1 MNESCIMNDMKKNI
15 YILTLLFTT
24 TALAESEVSYLVNSR
39 FSFDLSTRTSYND
52 RVKEFTFQE
61 FIGFDFHTFINY
73 KGLDI
78 GSIVLQPY
86 LNRIDNGKSSP
97 SFYDD
102 NHDWEFIFRTLTF
115 TYTGLGPQA
124 PWIKLGHFELP
135 FGLDHRKDTNGKLHQ
150 YSIARATGL
159 KIDWGVSLGQDFEN
173 WYYEAALTRGS
184 GVTYRDRN
192 EPYAF
197 IGRIAHDHDTWSAGL
212 SYFSG
217 EVLKNKTAKR
227 IKTLAFDFEY
237 YINSYGIL
245 SEIYIGQEDNEMFSG
260 ALLEFNWNSYDQ
272 LSTLYTQIFIKEHE
286 INSTTSSIVFGGEYL
301 LSQHFEA
308 SAQLNFSLSRFPER
322 ERQNVFEIQFRYRF

>member
-1 MNESCIMNDMKKNI
+1 MKKTI
-15 YILTLLFTT
+15 HILILILTTT
-24 TALAESEVSYLVNSR
+24 IFAESEIPYLTNSR
-39 FSFDLSTRTSYND
+39 FSFDLSTRASYND
-52 RVKEFTFQE
+52 RVKEFAFQE
-61 FIGFDFHTFINY
+61 FIGFDFHTYVNY
-73 KGLDI
+73 KGIDI

-86 LNRIDNGKSSP
+86 LNRIDGGHSTP

-135 FGLDHRKDTNGKLHQ
+135 FGLDHRKDTNGNLHQ

-173 WYYEAALTRGS
+173 WYYEAAFTRGS
-184 GVTYRDRN
+184 GVKYRDRKD
-192 EPYAF
+192 PYAF
-197 IGRIAHDHDTWSAGL
+197 IGRIAYDHDTWTAGF

-217 EVLKNKTAKR
+217 KVLKDKTTKR
-227 IKTLAFDFEY
+227 IKTIALDFEY

-245 SEIYIGQEDNEMFSG
+245 SEIYTGQEDDEMFSG

-272 LSTLYTQIFIKEHE
+272 LSTLYTQFLIKEHE
-286 INSTTSSIVFGGEYL
+286 INSTASSIVFGGKYL
-301 LSQHFEA
+301 LSQHFEV
-308 SAQLNFSLSRFPER
+308 SAQLNFSLSRFNKKEQ
-322 ERQNVFEIQFRYRF
+322 QNIFEIQFRYRF